1 MGVLRINK
9 IKITNANALVE
20 IISKLKAL
28 INPVVRKEPVLSIY
42 LKY

>member
-9 IKITNANALVE
+9 IKITNANALDGDHFKIE
-20 IISKLKAL
+20 G